1 MLRGCVCSPLH
12 GATPE
17 GILEMSDFLLFG
29 SVSLS
34 QHLLLQMVCFWR
46 LHSRT
51 LGTVCTYICK
61 NNVYVSQNRHF
72 MKAVH
77 LKVKLIEPIFRAHL
91 LTLLMCLLN
100 RRSQIW
106 VSLAKRPE
114 SANGYIQLWGSLANS
129 TVAVKKADLE
139 KVQLL
144 FSKVTAQ
151 KEKSLWQS
159 HEIKAGVCSSEKI
172 TILRL
177 CIFIAR
183 LFHGTALLLW
193 KFFPFLFWVC
203 LIVIAHIPSKERQ
216 PQIC

>member
-1 MLRGCVCSPLH
+1 
-12 GATPE
+12 
-17 GILEMSDFLLFG
+17 MSDFLPLG
-29 SVSLS
+29 KVSLS
-34 QHLLLQMVCFWR
+34 QHLLLWMVCFWR

-72 MKAVH
+72 LKAVN
-77 LKVKLIEPIFRAHL
+77 LKVKLIEPIFRPHL

-106 VSLAKRPE
+106 LSLAKRPE
-114 SANGYIQLWGSLANS
+114 SANGYIQNWGSLANS

-159 HEIKAGVCSSEKI
+159 HEIKTGVWGSEKI
-172 TILRL
+172 TILRR
-177 CIFIAR
+177 CIFMSR
-183 LFHGTALLLW
+183 LFHGTALLLR
-193 KFFPFLFWVC
+193 KFFPFLFLGVSHDC
-203 LIVIAHIPSKERQ
+203 TYSQ
-216 PQIC
+216 

>member
-1 MLRGCVCSPLH
+1 
-12 GATPE
+12 
-17 GILEMSDFLLFG
+17 MSDFLPLG
-29 SVSLS
+29 KVSLS
-34 QHLLLQMVCFWR
+34 QHLLLWMVCFWR

-61 NNVYVSQNRHF
+61 NNVYVSPNRHF
-72 MKAVH
+72 LKAVN
-77 LKVKLIEPIFRAHL
+77 LKVKLIEPIFRPHL

-106 VSLAKRPE
+106 LSLAKRPE
-114 SANGYIQLWGSLANS
+114 SANGYIQNWGCLANS

-159 HEIKAGVCSSEKI
+159 HEIKTCVWGSEKI
-172 TILRL
+172 TILRF
-177 CIFIAR
+177 CIFMSR
-183 LFHGTALLLW
+183 LFHGTALQLG
-193 KFFPFLFWVC
+193 KFFPFLFLGVSHDC
-203 LIVIAHIPSKERQ
+203 TYSQ
-216 PQIC
+216 